1 MQTIT
6 GDELTRALSCL
17 PGWTIES
24 RSIVQ
29 TYIFTDFVDAMRFV
43 NGAADLAE
51 KMGHHPDIDIRYNR
65 VRVELTTHD
74 SGGIT
79 ALDLEFASRLSSI

>member
-1 MQTIT
+1 MQMIT
-6 GDELTRALSCL
+6 GDELTRALSRL
-17 PGWTIES
+17 PGWGIES